1 MLTVLARVAAFFG
14 ERFVIAPDQFLVLG
28 EVAFIERLLQRL
40 PDCWRKMSPDVVRVA
55 SPLGRL
61 FRLWRHL
68 IVPFFTPRGILSR
81 LRLTRRL
88 ILRTRLGVRRPRTG
102 LGQSLLKALL
112 ALSPLTGCRAPRPG
126 SPACSS
132 VTPTAL
138 RLPLLP
144 LLTMLPLLTLLLLL
158 FSATLL
164 L

>member
-1 MLTVLARVAAFFG
+1 
-14 ERFVIAPDQFLVLG
+14 
-28 EVAFIERLLQRL
+28 
-40 PDCWRKMSPDVVRVA
+40 
-55 SPLGRL
+55 
-61 FRLWRHL
+61 
-68 IVPFFTPRGILSR
+68 VPFFTPRGILSR

-112 ALSPLTGCRAPRPG
+112 ALSPLSGCRAPRPG

-132 VTPTAL
+132 IPPAAL

-144 LLTMLPLLTLLLLL
+144 LLPLLTLLTLLLL